1 MNLNRREL
9 LQGTA
14 LAGATVSFHQVSA
27 GAIEKHEIARKPR
40 TIYFNDAR
48 HYYLYVFEPPMSLA
62 DAWRPIDEVAGT
74 AVDTF
79 VYGVERGDGLFY
91 PSKVGMRFG
100 EDKRPFSSA
109 YVWRTWGNMQSLM
122 DRGLDP
128 LKVLIDRA
136 HQKGMEFFASL
147 RMSSYGGMKKQYL
160 LKEGGRGLAHQEV
173 RDHQFQV
180 LQELATEYDL
190 EGVELDFAA
199 APGGMQQLL
208 REEDVAEFTPVLTDY
223 VKKISRMVR
232 QRPGEAGHVG
242 ARVYP
247 TESMNLAHGLDVRT
261 WLKFGLVDH
270 LVPMLYINFTL
281 DVDMPVGW
289 LVQAA
294 HEHQVSVYG
303 MLMPF
308 SGDEAT
314 GLPTSVHATPANLRA
329 AAANYWDRGVD
340 GLYTWFMSWPLGD
353 TERSTLTELGDP
365 DLLQEADKHYIVHR
379 RSETADAMG
388 YQAYLPLEISSAN
401 PDKIY
406 TVPFSIA
413 DDLEKAKQR
422 IQGVLLRMHIDN
434 LVSEDHLT
442 VRLNGKSLSGET
454 CKRNFGSSISPY
466 AGQWLEIELSEIRP
480 RPGRNQL
487 EISLDRRPQGLEGGI
502 VLQHVELF
510 IEYGAYPARLSD

>member
-14 LAGATVSFHQVSA
+14 LAGTAVGFHQTAA
-27 GAIEKHEIARKPR
+27 GETGKHEIGRKPR

-48 HYYLYVFEPPMSLA
+48 HYYLYVFDPPMSLL
-62 DAWRPIDEVAGT
+62 DAWRPVDEVAGT
-74 AVDTF
+74 AVNTF
-79 VYGVERGDGLFY
+79 VYGVARGDGLFY
-91 PSKVGMRFG
+91 PSKIGLRFATDMR
-100 EDKRPFSSA
+100 PLTSA
-109 YVWRTWGNMQSLM
+109 YAWRTWENMQSLM

-136 HQKGMEFFASL
+136 HQKGMDFFASL
-147 RMSSYGGMKKQYL
+147 RMSSYGGMKKQHL
-160 LKEGGRGLAHQEV
+160 IKEGGRGLAHQEV

-180 LQELATEYDL
+180 LQELATEYDV

-208 REEDVAEFTPVLTDY
+208 LKEDVAEFTPVLTDY
-223 VKKISRMVR
+223 VETISQMVR
-232 QRPGEAGHVG
+232 SRPGEPGQVG

-247 TESMNLAHGLDVRT
+247 TEEMNRAHGLDVRT
-261 WLKFGLVDH
+261 WLKRGLVDY

-294 HEHQVSVYG
+294 HEYQVSVYG

-314 GLPTSVHATPANLRA
+314 GLPAPVHATPAQLRA
-329 AAANYWDRGVD
+329 AAANYWARDVD

-353 TERSTLTELGDP
+353 TERGTLTELGDP
-365 DLLQEADKHYIVHR
+365 DLIREADKHYIVHR
-379 RSETADAMG
+379 RSEEADKMG
-388 YQAYLPLEISSAN
+388 YQTHLPLEIPSAN

-406 TVPFSIA
+406 TIPFSVA
-413 DDLEKAKQR
+413 DDVAGSQR
-422 IQGVLLRMHIDN
+422 IQRVLLRIHIDN
-434 LVSEDHLT
+434 LVSADRLNL
-442 VRLNGKSLSGET
+442 RLNGESLNHEP
-454 CKRNFGSSISPY
+454 CQRDFGSSISPY
-466 AGQWLEIELSEIRP
+466 SGQWLEIELIAIRP
-480 RPGRNQL
+480 RQGRNRL
-487 EISLDRRPQGLEGGI
+487 EIALDGRPRGLEGGLT
-502 VLQHVELF
+502 VQHVELL
-510 IEYGAYPARLSD
+510 IEYGPFPAHLSE